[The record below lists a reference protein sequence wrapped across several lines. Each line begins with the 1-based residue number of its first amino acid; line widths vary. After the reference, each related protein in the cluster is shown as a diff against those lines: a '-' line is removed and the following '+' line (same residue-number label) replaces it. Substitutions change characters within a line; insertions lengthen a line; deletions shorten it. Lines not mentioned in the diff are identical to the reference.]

1 MDQPIELAK
10 YKGLKLVRSIDL
22 ESWKLCSKQL
32 FQFCCC
38 WQPPKKNDNNNFLGG
53 MCHVGL
59 LDQSVVL
66 YHVWW
71 TRCGFISCYPS
82 SHWPFRAQLLVRQR
96 RLHLEG
102 HTGPMEIRVPKQVTA
117 FIACMFWRFWSPI
130 CFRTAVVEAC
140 SLTPAS
146 ISTRTHTLEG
156 FMNQLE
162 CTLCIQCSIKCIVS
176 SKYQLS
182 WIRVWFLAA
191 WRPRTAA
198 RAYLYTHGLFRL
210 SRWRRILARTGPP
223 DYPVPPCVDHFPR
236 ETMGCPHLCML
247 VYLRINKSWFS

>member
-1 MDQPIELAK
+1 MWAYWINLLFFTMFGELVVVSYRVTLPVTDLFARNFWCV
-10 YKGLKLVRSIDL
+10 KGDL
-22 ESWKLCSKQL
+22 GS
-32 FQFCCC
+32 
-38 WQPPKKNDNNNFLGG
+38 
-53 MCHVGL
+53 
-59 LDQSVVL
+59 
-66 YHVWW
+66 
-71 TRCGFISCYPS
+71 
-82 SHWPFRAQLLVRQR
+82 

>member
-1 MDQPIELAK
+1 MWAYWINLLFFTMFGELVVVSYRVTLPVTDLFARNFWCV
-10 YKGLKLVRSIDL
+10 KGDL
-22 ESWKLCSKQL
+22 GS
-32 FQFCCC
+32 
-38 WQPPKKNDNNNFLGG
+38 
-53 MCHVGL
+53 
-59 LDQSVVL
+59 
-66 YHVWW
+66 
-71 TRCGFISCYPS
+71 
-82 SHWPFRAQLLVRQR
+82 

-102 HTGPMEIRVPKQVTA
+102 HTGPMEIQVPKQVTA

-130 CFRTAVVEAC
+130 CFRTEVVEAC

-156 FMNQLE
+156 FMNQLD

-198 RAYLYTHGLFRL
+198 RAHLYTHGLFRL
-210 SRWRRILARTGPP
+210 SRWRLHPGRDWPSRLSSPTMCRSFSKGNHGLSTSMHFILPQDKQIMIFLAIRIP
-223 DYPVPPCVDHFPR
+223 
-236 ETMGCPHLCML
+236 
-247 VYLRINKSWFS
+247 N